1 MNELNDIT
9 NMASSEWPA
18 WVQAIGSI
26 VAIIG
31 ATAIAIWQSK
41 KQHQNSLDLLSAEHR
56 LARLETAQALLSL
69 STSSLK
75 MLNHYAKLL
84 PDRDAVHHFGDGATH
99 LDTNEMRVVEGAVNA
114 IPLHSLPHQLVSLTM
129 MLGSTLRQFREH
141 IELAVQVHRKMD
153 AEQFDSFFENMAG
166 MCRSLKETCDDIQSE
181 VNKLQEK
188 A

>member
-1 MNELNDIT
+1 MNVLNDVT
-9 NMASSEWPA
+9 NLVNSEWPA

-31 ATAIAIWQSK
+31 AAGIAIWQSNR
-41 KQHQNSLDLLSAEHR
+41 QHKNSLDLLSTEHR

-84 PDRDAVHHFGDGATH
+84 PDRYAVHHFGDGITH
-99 LDTNEMRVVEGAVNA
+99 LDTNELRVVEGAVNA
-114 IPLHSLPHQLVSLTM
+114 IPLYSLPHQLVSLTM

-141 IELAVQVHRKMD
+141 IELTIQVHRKMD
-153 AEQFDSFFENMAG
+153 ADQFNSFFANMAD
-166 MCRSLKETCDDIQSE
+166 MRRSLKETGKRGQIYFSIMR
-181 VNKLQEK
+181 L
-188 A
+188 AG